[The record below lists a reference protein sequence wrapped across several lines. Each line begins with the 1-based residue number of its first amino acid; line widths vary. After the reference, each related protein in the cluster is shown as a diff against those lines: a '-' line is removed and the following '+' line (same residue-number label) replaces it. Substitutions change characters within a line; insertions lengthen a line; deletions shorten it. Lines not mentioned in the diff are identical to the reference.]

1 MVRLAM
7 RISRTPWI
15 GIFVACCGTAWG
27 QAPAEAAID
36 PVNTLVEQCAEGKVD
51 PDFLEACY
59 AVIREDALRHSS
71 SAELP
76 ADFFYWLDATSQL
89 RDDAYLAIASVGPK
103 VALNLQVLRS
113 FDERAMKKNPSLAVA
128 FAAAWSGGADS
139 TPAWYWTDGW
149 LIAGRA
155 VPGMEESFHYYAKAA
170 RDLRISFEDVPWQI
184 LAHLADSSVPIEERN
199 WAVSQYGARRTEGLR
214 DLFGAVPYTLD
225 PQRGNEPCTLESF
238 LKIGGPCTHNVQ
250 FAGGV
255 FDAFG
260 MPSGW
265 AGGPGH
271 TYPYWFEL
279 QGKTLSVHRTNELGN
294 RNGKI
299 RNPLGSNH
307 VWEDELRLLVEA
319 LSLSVKK
326 QRRAALAAWAFGRV
340 PEEARGSASNILLA
354 ALRENP
360 YCSEALSALEDAT
373 IQRHLSPADA
383 GAAWAFIG
391 KELVERPFVLTPIL
405 DRVLPSIDASG
416 QRFDGEQAVLNRL
429 ERAWKNG
436 ASPEGMASIPFWRAR
451 CLAASG
457 KHADAARELREIAEE
472 SVARDSIRFARAVD
486 SLASILGKSATSDE
500 HLDGLRAM
508 LKLAKPNPKADA
520 SIVQQSRFHVVRK
533 LVQALLALDRNEEA
547 DALWY
552 AELLAARELSVV
564 DASEPILIGGTGG
577 GPFQDAPEGAELIGL
592 RVSTTGFNGRS
603 VVGSVQGIVRVDGAE
618 VLGSRAG
625 QERSGSIELRAPDG
639 WRVAGLVAAGS
650 DRFDGF
656 QLVYLPQDASD
667 KRVRMSAW
675 VGSHT
680 DREVLVG
687 DRTTRVI
694 GICGR
699 AGADVDAFGLLT
711 ETK

>member
-1 MVRLAM
+1 ML
-7 RISRTPWI
+7 
-15 GIFVACCGTAWG
+15 FTALLSIALLPAW
-27 QAPAEAAID
+27 APAPAQLEVDA
-36 PVNTLVEQCAEGKVD
+36 LVEQCAEGKID
-51 PDFLEACY
+51 ADFLEASH
-59 AVIREDALRHSS
+59 AVVRVDVLNHA
-71 SAELP
+71 AEFDLP
-76 ADFFYWLDATSQL
+76 AGFFDWLDASAQL
-89 RDDAYLAIASVGPK
+89 RDDAYFAIASVGPK
-103 VALNLQVLRS
+103 VAVNLQALRVL
-113 FDERAMKKNPSLAVA
+113 DETAVKRNPRLAVA
-128 FAAAWSGGADS
+128 FAAAWSHGAQ
-139 TPAWYWTDGW
+139 PEPELYWVDQW
-149 LIAGRA
+149 LINGRE
-155 VPGMEESFHYYAKAA
+155 VPGMETSFLYYAKGGH
-170 RDLRISFEDVPWQI
+170 DLRVAHKDAPWQI
-184 LAHLADSSVPIEERN
+184 LAHLADSIVPIDERI
-199 WAVSQYGARRTEGLR
+199 WALDQYGKRRTEGLR

-319 LSLSVKK
+319 LNLSVKK

-391 KELVERPFVLTPIL
+391 KELVERPFVLIPIL
-405 DRVLPSIDASG
+405 DRVLPSTDATRP
-416 QRFDGEQAVLNRL
+416 RFDGEQAVLNRL

-436 ASPEGMASIPFWRAR
+436 ASPEGMAQIPFWRAR

-457 KHADAARELREIAEE
+457 KHVDAVRELKEIAEDA
-472 SVARDSIRFARAVD
+472 VARDSIRFARAVD
-486 SLASILGKSATSDE
+486 SLASILAKSATADE

-520 SIVQQSRFHVVRK
+520 SIVQRSRFHVVRN
-533 LVQALLALDRNEEA
+533 LVQAFRSLDQNEEA

-564 DASEPILIGGTGG
+564 DASEPILIGGFGG

-603 VVGSVQGIVRVDGAE
+603 VVGSVQGIFRVDGAE

-656 QLVYLPQDASD
+656 QLVYLPQDATD

-675 VGSHT
+675 VGSHV
-680 DREVLVG
+680 DREVLIG

-711 ETK
+711 GTK